1 VIRLDAAAP
10 PHDDANGADE
20 IEERARALMALLKSL
35 EIDVET
41 MWHAPAKTVVEL
53 HECVA
58 AWRDVAGNCGVQE
71 SLCAIE
77 AKRTHGIV
85 DSGERPHVQ
94 SARGDHQR
102 VSSRRQEGSAAI
114 RLPRS
119 LLKEKLH
126 VKQGA
131 VNPFAI
137 RHSPAD
143 VELWIGDEL
152 LDDAVSHW
160 LVHPMTNNATVRVK
174 REDFLRFFA
183 HFGAEIHRL

>member
-1 VIRLDAAAP
+1 MSDDSTAAAP

-20 IEERARALMALLKSL
+20 IEERVALLALLKSL
-35 EIDVET
+35 EIDIET

-58 AWRDVAGNCGVQE
+58 SWRDVPGNLACKNLFVRSKRSGRMALLILASDRKFNLQE
-71 SLCAIE
+71 VTTNVFHLDVKKDQLRFASE
-77 AKRTHGIV
+77 
-85 DSGERPHVQ
+85 E
-94 SARGDHQR
+94 
-102 VSSRRQEGSAAI
+102 
-114 RLPRS
+114 

-143 VELWIGDEL
+143 VELWIGNEL